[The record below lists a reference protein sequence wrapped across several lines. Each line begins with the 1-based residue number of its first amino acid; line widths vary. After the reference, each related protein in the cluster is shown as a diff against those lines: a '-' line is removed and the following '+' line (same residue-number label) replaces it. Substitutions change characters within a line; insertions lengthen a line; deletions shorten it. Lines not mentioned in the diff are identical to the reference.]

1 VPDYRLA
8 TRRAA
13 QKIGVDPGILLRL
26 VNQESGFNPNAR
38 SGAGAQGIAQFMPG
52 TARAYGVNLND
63 NRVTDDLE
71 GAARYLRANL
81 DKYGS
86 YARALSVY
94 NSGRP
99 DAYKDPNFAKG
110 QTYNYVR
117 NILHGQTPSV
127 GQGHAGG
134 SRVGSGSAS
143 VTVTPGTAQ
152 NGFDPGAQTGVPG
165 LAGLLQQPQAPPVGV
180 PVAPTPAIQSPVI
193 QPPVVQGNGLA
204 DALAAI
210 QTGPQSLPETS
221 TSSPSVK
228 VSGGGPTASAASAG
242 SAGSGRYPT
251 GRVGK
256 IIGTPYAG
264 THTLG
269 NWQSDNAVD
278 IAVPVGTPMVALQSG
293 TVVKVRHHPQ
303 DGGRFAGDQIT
314 IRGANGNEYFYA
326 HGVADVRPGQ
336 RIRKGQ
342 SLGTTGAANGV
353 AHLHFGQMK
362 GDPRMHTR
370 AGR

>member
-1 VPDYRLA
+1 MA
-8 TRRAA
+8 
-13 QKIGVDPGILLRL
+13 DPGVLRSLLSAANRL
-26 VNQESGFNPNAR
+26 GASPKERKALLEAGLVESGLR
-38 SGAGAQGIAQFMPG
+38 
-52 TARAYGVNLND
+52 NLNYGD
-63 NRVTDDLE
+63 RDSLGVLQERTSIYGRSHALNPTASAERFLRQARGANRPGISAGQLAQAVQRSAFPGRYDE
-71 GAARYLRANL
+71 VGAKAA
-81 DKYGS
+81 
-86 YARALSVY
+86 AL
-94 NSGRP
+94 
-99 DAYKDPNFAKG
+99 
-110 QTYNYVR
+110 
-117 NILHGQTPSV
+117 L
-127 GQGHAGG
+127 GG
-134 SRVGSGSAS
+134 SQNDGGSGRVGSGSAS

-152 NGFDPGAQTGVPG
+152 NGFDPGAQTGVSS
-165 LAGLLQQPQAPPVGV
+165 LAGLLGQSQAPPVGI

-193 QPPVVQGNGLA
+193 ASPVVQGNGLA

-210 QTGPQSLPETS
+210 QTGPQSLPQTS

-326 HGVADVRPGQ
+326 HGVAGVRPGQ

-342 SLGTTGAANGV
+342 SLGTTGSANGV